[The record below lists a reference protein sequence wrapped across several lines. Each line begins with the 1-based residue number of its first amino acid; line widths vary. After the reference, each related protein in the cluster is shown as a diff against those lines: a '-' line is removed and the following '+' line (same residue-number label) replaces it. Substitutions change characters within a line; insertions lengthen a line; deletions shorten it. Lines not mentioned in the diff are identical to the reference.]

1 MIQLYHG
8 SDTFIEVPDLN
19 KCKPFKDFGKGF
31 YLSADRKQAESLA
44 VQRCRQTLK
53 DVPVVNEFLFD
64 DLVMTS
70 GELKVLCFKDYSE
83 DWVRFVL
90 ANRDMYAA
98 HPVHDYD
105 IVYGPI
111 ADDSV
116 TFQLRRFQRGVI
128 RTIDELISELRYD
141 KGITFQYYFGTPR
154 ALKKLVKL

>member
-64 DLVMTS
+64 DL
-70 GELKVLCFKDYSE
+70 
-83 DWVRFVL
+83 
-90 ANRDMYAA
+90 
-98 HPVHDYD
+98 
-105 IVYGPI
+105 GPI